1 MFARALP
8 IISGVFL
15 VFFILA
21 CNGRNHY
28 PENPPTSSSIRE
40 LPDTLYVSTWSYSRP
55 EYDSLPD
62 SLVRLY
68 GHQAHDIQNDTA
80 EDLIN
85 NYSAPYFAYAAEP
98 YYLGDSTWGKLIFF
112 RPERNDYYSSQ
123 FYLINDEGTIKDVIE
138 LAYAFF
144 DAGVDGDGRSL
155 LINQGREKIIYSKLY
170 WYHVGDGV
178 VSLDT
183 IVAYRIQQG
192 RRYALPVSEE
202 KRKELR
208 QLFEQYQEE
217 RLKERRKELR
227 QLNN

>member
-1 MFARALP
+1 MQIRVVP

-68 GHQAHDIQNDTA
+68 GHQAHKSMSYSSLDL
-80 EDLIN
+80 EDVL
-85 NYSAPYFAYAAEP
+85 YYAYATEP
-98 YYLGDSTWGKLIFF
+98 YYLGDSTWGKLIRFK
-112 RPERNDYYSSQ
+112 PELNDYYTLQ
-123 FYLINDEGTIKDVIE
+123 LYLINDKGKIKDAIE
-138 LAYAFF
+138 LAYYFS
-144 DAGVDGDGRSL
+144 DAGTDASGKSM

-170 WYHVGDGV
+170 WYYIIDTDGLV
-178 VSLDT
+178 VLDT
-183 IVAYRIQQG
+183 IVGYQIRQG
-192 RRYALPVSEE
+192 RKHALPVSEE

-208 QLFEQYQEE
+208 QLFEQYEEE
-217 RLKERRKELR
+217 RLKERRKELS
-227 QLNN
+227 N